1 MILEPLTDREY
12 QLERFPGKGG
22 WTYAAIT
29 GIQKNKEAAFGFVR
43 VKGTI
48 DGYPVKSFNLMPL
61 SNGRGM
67 MMVVKAEIRKTIKKE
82 EGDYVHIT
90 LFADNDPFVVRE
102 DFKERLEEHE
112 GAYQAFI
119 KYKQWEQRMCI
130 EWIYSAKRQ
139 ETIEERI
146 KKTIGKIFRRE
157 KLI

>member
-1 MILEPLTDREY
+1 MEPLTDREY

-29 GIQKNKEAAFGFVR
+29 DIQKNKEAAFGFVK

-61 SNGRGM
+61 SGGSGL
-67 MMVVKAEIRKTIKKE
+67 MMVVKAEIRKSIKKE

-90 LFADNDPFVVRE
+90 LYADNDPFVVRE
-102 DFKERLEEHE
+102 DFKGRLEERD
-112 GAYQAFI
+112 GIYQAFL

-146 KKTIGKIFRRE
+146 KKTIGRVLRRE